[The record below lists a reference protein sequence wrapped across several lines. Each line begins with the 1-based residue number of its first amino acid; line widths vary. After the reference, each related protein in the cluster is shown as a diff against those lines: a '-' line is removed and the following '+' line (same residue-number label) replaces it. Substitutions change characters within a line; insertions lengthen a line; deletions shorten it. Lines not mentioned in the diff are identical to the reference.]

1 MLEIAHEHRG
11 AARRKRTIE
20 SAFGANAGG
29 LERTSGG
36 AGDVGR
42 GAASVGGH
50 SRRIATREVR
60 RDVREAAGQ
69 ISITCRWKTWRSR
82 KASWTRRRRSRGC
95 DQGPIAERAGSRF
108 SSQSRLPACPFAAG
122 GTDHRACEYALP
134 VRLRRHDE
142 DRRGRQPAPRRD
154 PGAMARAD
162 HTPPKIHL
170 SPLLRPR
177 RAGART
183 GARRA
188 RRAADRSGHRARD
201 RLQIWRPYAILPS
214 GRDLCAPGHPA

>member
-1 MLEIAHEHRG
+1 MSI
-11 AARRKRTIE
+11 AARRDENEHLKALLAQTQAVLSEHQAALATSEEARRRLEVILGE
-20 SAFGANAGG
+20 LRREKFGATSEKAAARSVSLAAG
-29 LERTSGG
+29 RR
-36 AGDVGR
+36 GDRARHPGR
-42 GAASVGGH
+42 GAG
-50 SRRIATREVR
+50 E
-60 RDVREAAGQ
+60 
-69 ISITCRWKTWRSR
+69 
-82 KASWTRRRRSRGC
+82 SRGC

-108 SSQSRLPACPFAAG
+108 SSQPRLPACPFAAG

-188 RRAADRSGHRARD
+188 RRAADRSGHRACD

>member
-11 AARRKRTIE
+11 AARRKRTPE
-20 SAFGANAGG
+20 GAFGANAGG

-60 RDVREAAGQ
+60 RDVREAAA
-69 ISITCRWKTWRSR
+69 RSVSL
-82 KASWTRRRRSRGC
+82 AAGRRGDRARHPGRGAGESRGC

-108 SSQSRLPACPFAAG
+108 SSQPRLPACPFAAG

-162 HTPPKIHL
+162 HTPAQNTSVAAAPAPSCRRTHRSTSCPAGCRPK
-170 SPLLRPR
+170 RPSR
-177 RAGART
+177 M
-183 GARRA
+183 
-188 RRAADRSGHRARD
+188 
-201 RLQIWRPYAILPS
+201 
-214 GRDLCAPGHPA
+214 